1 MIKYLPLALIAV
13 LVQSAHADVL
23 CVKNSQRISVSRSR
37 VNVRLPSLI
46 TTATSTCPSGY
57 TQVTPYVKQETT
69 RTSFTGLW
77 NLSSTRG
84 GIYAD
89 ATISFPE
96 RLNAAPT
103 QTIFVEA
110 GTTNPTCT
118 GTVSNPTAPAGVL
131 CIYESYGS
139 NMRGNFTFRYFM
151 YSGIGDIS
159 ESSSNASTLG
169 GAMYGYSEDTTT
181 GFYAWG
187 SWAVSQP

>member
-1 MIKYLPLALIAV
+1 MVKYLPLALIA
-13 LVQSAHADVL
+13 LFVQSAHADVL
-23 CVKNSQRISVSRSR
+23 CIKNSQRISVSRSK

-57 TQVTPYVKQETT
+57 TQLTPYVKQETT

-77 NLSSTRG
+77 NLSSATG
-84 GIYAD
+84 GSYAG

-96 RLNAAPT
+96 QLNAAPT

-118 GTVSNPTAPAGVL
+118 GTVSNPTAPAGIL
-131 CIYESYGS
+131 CVYESYGF
-139 NMRGNFTFRYFM
+139 NMTADSANRYYM
-151 YSGIGDIS
+151 YSGTGT
-159 ESSSNASTLG
+159 ESVPSNASALG
-169 GAMYGYSEDTTT
+169 GAMYGYSQDGAT

-187 SWAVSQP
+187 SWAVTQP